1 MTFIHFSLKNPLL
14 INLSLFIILIIG
26 VFAWRGLPQEIF
38 PVVDLDLIS
47 IQTIYEGASPAE
59 VEQQVTLPIE
69 EEFEDSQDIE
79 NIHSTSM
86 EGLSSIYIK
95 LKSGTN
101 VDDFMRNTRTLIDR
115 VNDLPESVEESEL
128 KRIRTRFPVITLT
141 LFGDLSKADLYEYS
155 GKVRRKM
162 QKIDGVASVSM
173 TGKRD
178 WEIWV
183 EINPHE
189 LSALNIPLG
198 QIYDALRN
206 NLVDQPG
213 GSIKSNE
220 GDVRL
225 RGKGVRPEPED
236 IEQIVLRT
244 NENGGELKL
253 GQVAKVVRRFEE
265 AKTYARFNG
274 KPSVNLTVTKTAEA
288 STIRISEQIRALAS
302 ELSEELPESINAGYH
317 TDSSI
322 YVKTRLNLVKS
333 SGLIGLILV
342 SVK

>member
-162 QKIDGVASVSM
+162 Q
-173 TGKRD
+173 
-178 WEIWV
+178 
-183 EINPHE
+183 P
-189 LSALNIPLG
+189 
-198 QIYDALRN
+198 
-206 NLVDQPG
+206 
-213 GSIKSNE
+213 
-220 GDVRL
+220 
-225 RGKGVRPEPED
+225 
-236 IEQIVLRT
+236 
-244 NENGGELKL
+244 
-253 GQVAKVVRRFEE
+253 
-265 AKTYARFNG
+265 
-274 KPSVNLTVTKTAEA
+274 
-288 STIRISEQIRALAS
+288 
-302 ELSEELPESINAGYH
+302 
-317 TDSSI
+317 
-322 YVKTRLNLVKS
+322 VKKYQHS
-333 SGLIGLILV
+333 
-342 SVK
+342 